1 MPGVGKRFNHAVLR
15 KLGVFIRAQVLNRAE
30 CEQLCAEATASRLDR
45 ATVGTP
51 SSGESTTQVY
61 ESVRRT
67 KYVRVAPDTIASLEQ
82 RLLALSPELDKF
94 FGVQLDRCAGTQLL
108 AYQPGDFFRAHQDTP
123 DSPDQPCPA
132 EIRRRKISTILFLNE
147 QAKNPTPAEYDG
159 GALIFNGLLDAKGA
173 QGAGIGVI
181 PESGLLVA
189 FRSTVWHHVSE
200 VSAGTRYTLVTWFEE
215 TETPEQFSVAGA

>member
-1 MPGVGKRFNHAVLR
+1 MSGVGKRFNHAVLR
-15 KLGVFIRAQVLNRAE
+15 KLGVFIRAQVLNPAE

-61 ESVRRT
+61 ENVRRT

-82 RLLALSPELDKF
+82 RLLALRPELDKF
-94 FGVQLDRCAGTQLL
+94 FAAQLGRCAGTQLL

-147 QAKNPTPAEYDG
+147 QAKNPTPEEYDG
-159 GALIFNGLLDAKGA
+159 GSLIFNGLLDAKGA

-215 TETPEQFSVAGA
+215 AEAPEQFSIAGA